1 MHSIDALMKVEDA
14 HVSMLE
20 RVSSYYGRYVDTMWS
35 VFVLHSKSVLGE
47 DWWPSHVELF
57 RSEYEGHISL
67 EHELCRIIDREDG
80 LNARV
85 ALDELHDELESRV
98 LIELLAQRGMTVD
111 MDMQLRWLSSV
122 RLARHA
128 VLRKQVRYDIDTARF
143 YVSDAAAKHERQFA
157 EAPRAA
163 RGSLRL
169 MSKMYPHVVPF

>member
-98 LIELLAQRGMTVD
+98 LIELLVVHSDSCRRCIRTSCRFRPTPT
-111 MDMQLRWLSSV
+111 LCRRKHLPV
-122 RLARHA
+122 R
-128 VLRKQVRYDIDTARF
+128 VGVF
-143 YVSDAAAKHERQFA
+143 VSI
-157 EAPRAA
+157 
-163 RGSLRL
+163 
-169 MSKMYPHVVPF
+169 